1 VARLACARMAGGIGA
16 ARRAALAGALLG
28 AALFAACAS
37 GELLARDGR
46 LVHRSYGFSVPDAAL
61 ADPAWQRTRVRRT
74 QLAYERAGGAR
85 LSLYTECDRTPTT
98 PQVLARSL
106 LIGIGEH
113 VLRQSGPVALGELPG
128 WSQVVDVEQDGQVR
142 RIKTVTLLAPRCS
155 YDFLLVAGEDF
166 EALEPGFDAWWNGFE
181 AGS

>member
-1 VARLACARMAGGIGA
+1 MAGASGGV
-16 ARRAALAGALLG
+16 RFAALAGALLG

-46 LVHRSYGFSVPDAAL
+46 LVHRSAGFSVPDVAL
-61 ADPAWQRTRVRRT
+61 ADPTWERVRVRRT

-85 LSLYTECDRTPTT
+85 ISLYSECDRTPTT

-106 LIGIGEH
+106 LIGLGAY
-113 VLRQSGPVALGELPG
+113 VLRQSGPVAAGPLQG

-166 EALEPGFDAWWNGFE
+166 EALEPGFDAWWSGLE